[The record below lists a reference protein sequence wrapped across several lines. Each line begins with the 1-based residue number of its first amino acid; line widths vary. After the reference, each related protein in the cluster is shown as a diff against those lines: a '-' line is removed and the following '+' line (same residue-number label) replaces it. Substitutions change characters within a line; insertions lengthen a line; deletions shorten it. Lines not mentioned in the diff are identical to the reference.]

1 MDLERRLTEMG
12 FVNRQLTLLALI
24 LIPAIASAAEDVGT
38 KLQENKLGIAIA
50 ILIYFLPSWIAWQR
64 KHHNKGPIIITNLI
78 FGWTVLG
85 WIAALIWSVSAVRTQ
100 KD

>member
-1 MDLERRLTEMG
+1 MG
-12 FVNRQLTLLALI
+12 LLNKLLAPLTLI
-24 LIPAIASAAEDVGT
+24 LFPTFASAADDLGN

-78 FGWTVLG
+78 LGWTILG
-85 WIAALIWSVSAVRTQ
+85 WIAALIWSVSAIRTRTE
-100 KD
+100 